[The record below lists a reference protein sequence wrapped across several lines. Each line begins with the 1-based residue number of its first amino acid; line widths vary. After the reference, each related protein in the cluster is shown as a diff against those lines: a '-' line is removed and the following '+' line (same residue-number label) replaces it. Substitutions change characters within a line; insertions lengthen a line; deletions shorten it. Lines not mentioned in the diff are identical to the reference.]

1 MEDINNNQNL
11 ESKPS
16 ISADK
21 DDITFFAET
30 NFRNRHEKFGI
41 KTDDRRRHMY
51 LIGKTGMGKTTMLEN
66 MVYQDIMAGH
76 GIALVDPHGDLVEK
90 ILDFI
95 PKSRIN
101 DVIYFNPADIYNPI
115 AFNVLESLDP
125 DTRHIAA
132 SGLIGIFKKLWADT
146 WGPRL
151 EYLLRNAILAL
162 MESKD
167 ATILGIMRVLANKE
181 FRKKIVSKINDPIVK
196 SFWVDEYS
204 KYTGSF
210 QVEAINPIQNK
221 VGQFSSTPL
230 IRNIIGQVKSS
241 INIRDIMDNRKILLL
256 NLSKGRIGEDASA
269 LLGAMMITKI
279 QLAAMERVDVPEEK
293 RKDFYLYVDEFQNFA
308 TESFAGI
315 LSEARKYRL
324 NLIIANQYIEQLD
337 EKVIPAIFGNVGTII
352 SFRVG
357 PIDAETIVKEFTP
370 TVEED
375 NLVNLNKFDIYLKL
389 MINGVSS
396 EAFSAVGLPPLAKHE
411 GNAEKIIKISRERYS
426 VPREIVE
433 EKILKWTK
441 ADSEQTGSKD
451 KDNINTVKKSK
462 NQQSNP
468 VKAKDSNKSYNDK
481 KEFNVKCS
489 YCGNEAKIFFKPDGE
504 RPVFCK
510 ECLKNLKDGVMKVE
524 KNKDGQYII
533 AENTDKKILELK
545 NKTKQNSFENN
556 SNNQKINKNSEEVKD
571 NNLNK
576 TSVNSIKIDNKDT
589 IEKKNSK
596 FILKPGQRIKF

>member
-1 MEDINNNQNL
+1 MTNTNNQN
-11 ESKPS
+11 SKLNP
-16 ISADK
+16 AGFAEG

-30 NFRNRHEKFGI
+30 NFRNRREKFGI

-66 MVYQDIMAGH
+66 MVYQDIIAGH
-76 GIALVDPHGDLVEK
+76 GVALVDPHGDLVEK

-101 DVIYFNPADIYNPI
+101 DVVYFNPGDIHNPI
-115 AFNVLESLDP
+115 AFNVLESLNP

-132 SGLIGIFKKLWADT
+132 SGLIGIFKKLWADS

-162 MESKD
+162 MDSKD
-167 ATILGIMRVLANKE
+167 TTILGIMRMLANKE
-181 FRKKIVSKINDPIVK
+181 FRKKVVSKIQDPIVR

-241 INIRDIMDNRKILLL
+241 INIRDIMDNKKILLM

-279 QLAAMERVDVPEEK
+279 QLAAMERVNVPEEE

-308 TESFAGI
+308 TESFASI

-324 NLIIANQYIEQLD
+324 NLIVANQYIEQLD

-352 SFRVG
+352 SFRIG

-375 NLVNLNKFDIYLKL
+375 NLVNLNKFDVYLKL
-389 MINGVSS
+389 MINGVAS
-396 EAFSAVGLPPLAKHE
+396 EAFSATGLPPLAKHE
-411 GNAEKIIKISRERYS
+411 GNTEKIIKISREKHS

-433 EKILKWTK
+433 DKILKWTQ
-441 ADSEQTGSKD
+441 ADNSPKNDQGKNNSSAVKGD
-451 KDNINTVKKSK
+451 KKRGDSGAQI
-462 NQQSNP
+462 
-468 VKAKDSNKSYNDK
+468 KDSKKIRDNSDK
-481 KEFNVKCS
+481 KEFNIQCS
-489 YCGNEAKIFFKPDGE
+489 YCGDDTKVSFEPDGK

-510 ECLKNLKDGVMKVE
+510 RCLKKLRDKEMKVE
-524 KNKDGQYII
+524 KNPDGEYVII
-533 AENTDKKILELK
+533 ENTDERSLELEEK
-545 NKTKQNSFENN
+545 IKQNLSKDKSLENVKN
-556 SNNQKINKNSEEVKD
+556 SADVKLTKDDSVEILQKKYDRTVLKQGQKI
-571 NNLNK
+571 
-576 TSVNSIKIDNKDT
+576 
-589 IEKKNSK
+589 K
-596 FILKPGQRIKF
+596 F

>member
-1 MEDINNNQNL
+1 MHNINNNKNSEL
-11 ESKPS
+11 TPASPEGG
-16 ISADK
+16 
-21 DDITFFAET
+21 DDVTFFAET
-30 NFRNRHEKFGI
+30 NFRNRREKFGI

-66 MVYQDIMAGH
+66 MVYQDIIAGR
-76 GIALVDPHGDLVEK
+76 GVALVDPHGDLVEK

-101 DVIYFNPADIYNPI
+101 DVVYFNPGDIHNPI
-115 AFNVLESLDP
+115 AFNVLESLNP

-132 SGLIGIFKKLWADT
+132 SGLIGIFKKLWADS

-162 MESKD
+162 MDSKD
-167 ATILGIMRVLANKE
+167 TTILGIMRMLANKE
-181 FRKKIVSKINDPIVK
+181 FRKKVVSKIQDPIVR

-241 INIRDIMDNRKILLL
+241 INIRDIMDSKKILLM

-308 TESFAGI
+308 TESFASI

-324 NLIIANQYIEQLD
+324 NLIVANQYIEQLS
-337 EKVIPAIFGNVGTII
+337 ETVIPAIFGNVGTII
-352 SFRVG
+352 SFRIG

-375 NLVNLNKFDIYLKL
+375 NLVNLNKFDVYLKL
-389 MINGVSS
+389 MINGVAS
-396 EAFSAVGLPPLAKHE
+396 EAFSATGLPPLAKHE
-411 GNAEKIIKISRERYS
+411 GNAEKIIKISREKHS
-426 VPREIVE
+426 VPRKIVE
-433 EKILKWTK
+433 EKILKWTQ
-441 ADSEQTGSKD
+441 ADGSQ
-451 KDNINTVKKSK
+451 KDNQGKNNISADKGDKKRGDRGA
-462 NQQSNP
+462 QI
-468 VKAKDSNKSYNDK
+468 KDSKKIRDNSDK
-481 KEFNVKCS
+481 KEFNIQCS
-489 YCGNEAKIFFKPDGE
+489 YCGDDTKVSFKPDGE
-504 RPVFCK
+504 RPIFCK
-510 ECLKNLKDGVMKVE
+510 RCLKKLRDKEMKVE
-524 KNKDGQYII
+524 KNPNGEYVII
-533 AENTDKKILELK
+533 ENAGEKGSELEEKI
-545 NKTKQNSFENN
+545 KQNLTKDQNLENAGN
-556 SNNQKINKNSEEVKD
+556 RSDVKPIKEDNPQISRQEKRTVLRPGQKI
-571 NNLNK
+571 
-576 TSVNSIKIDNKDT
+576 
-589 IEKKNSK
+589 K
-596 FILKPGQRIKF
+596 F

>member
-1 MEDINNNQNL
+1 MENNNKNS
-11 ESKPS
+11 ESN
-16 ISADK
+16 IFNSADK

-30 NFRNRHEKFGI
+30 NFRNRREKFGI

-66 MVYQDIMAGH
+66 MVYQDIIAGR
-76 GIALVDPHGDLVEK
+76 GVALVDPHGDLVEK

-95 PKSRIN
+95 PKSRVN
-101 DVIYFNPADIYNPI
+101 DVIYFNPGDIYNPI
-115 AFNVLESLDP
+115 AFNVLESLNP

-132 SGLIGIFKKLWADT
+132 SGLIGIFKKLWADS

-162 MESKD
+162 MDSKNT
-167 ATILGIMRVLANKE
+167 TILGIMRMLSNKE
-181 FRKKIVSKINDPIVK
+181 FRKKVVSNIQDPIVR

-241 INIRDIMDNRKILLL
+241 INIRDIMDNQKILLL

-279 QLAAMERVDVPEEK
+279 QLAAMERVDIPEEK

-324 NLIIANQYIEQLD
+324 NLIVANQYIEQLD

-352 SFRVG
+352 SFRIG
-357 PIDAETIVKEFTP
+357 PIDAEVITKEFTP

-375 NLVNLNKFDIYLKL
+375 NLVNLNKFDVYLKL
-389 MINGVSS
+389 MIDGVASD
-396 EAFSAVGLPPLAKHE
+396 AFSATGLPPLAKLE
-411 GNAEKIIKISRERYS
+411 GNGAKIIKISKERYGI
-426 VPREIVE
+426 PREIVE

-441 ADSEQTGSKD
+441 ADSEEKGGQNRN
-451 KDNINTVKKSK
+451 NINTVEKRNK
-462 NQQSNP
+462 Q
-468 VKAKDSNKSYNDK
+468 KDSLAKVKDNDKNRNNSDK
-481 KEFNVKCS
+481 KEFNIKCS
-489 YCGNEAKIFFKPDGE
+489 YCGDEAKISFEPDGE

-510 ECLKNLKDGVMKVE
+510 KCLKRLKDGEMKVE
-524 KNKDGQYII
+524 KNQNNEYVIV
-533 AENTDKKILELK
+533 ENTDEKILELEEK
-545 NKTKQNSFENN
+545 IKQNLFKNN
-556 SNNQKINKNSEEVKD
+556 SNSQNAHKNSKEINKNNSTKTIAKPLKIGSQHPVK
-571 NNLNK
+571 
-576 TSVNSIKIDNKDT
+576 KDG
-589 IEKKNSK
+589 KV
-596 FILKPGQRIKF
+596 ILSPGQKIKF

>member
-1 MEDINNNQNL
+1 MENNNQNL
-11 ESKPS
+11 KSTDE
-16 ISADK
+16 
-21 DDITFFAET
+21 ITFFAET
-30 NFRNRHEKFGI
+30 NFRNRREKFGI

-66 MVYQDIMAGH
+66 MVYQDIAAGH
-76 GIALVDPHGDLVEK
+76 GVALVDPHGDLVEK

-101 DVIYFNPADIYNPI
+101 DVVYFNPADIYNPI
-115 AFNVLESLDP
+115 AFNVLESLNP

-151 EYLLRNAILAL
+151 EYLLRNSILAL
-162 MESKD
+162 MDSNNT
-167 ATILGIMRVLANKE
+167 TILGIMRILSNKE
-181 FRKKIVSKINDPIVK
+181 FRKKVVAKIQDPIVR

-241 INIRDIMDNRKILLL
+241 INIRDIMDNKKILLM

-279 QLAAMERVDVPEEK
+279 QLAAMERVDVAEEK
-293 RKDFYLYVDEFQNFA
+293 REDFHLYVDEFQNFA
-308 TESFAGI
+308 TESFASI

-324 NLIIANQYIEQLD
+324 NLIVANQYIEQLS
-337 EKVIPAIFGNVGTII
+337 ESVIPAIFGNVGTII

-357 PIDAETIVKEFTP
+357 PIDAETLIKEFTP

-389 MINGVSS
+389 MIDGVAS
-396 EAFSAVGLPPLAKHE
+396 EAFSATGLPPLAKHE
-411 GNAEKIIKISRERYS
+411 GNVKKIINLSRERYS

-433 EKILKWTK
+433 EKILKWTQ
-441 ADSEQTGSKD
+441 ADNSPKNEQ
-451 KDNINTVKKSK
+451 SK
-462 NQQSNP
+462 NNISA
-468 VKAKDSNKSYNDK
+468 AKSDKKLKVGLSTITNSDKSRNSDDK
-481 KEFNVKCS
+481 KEFNIKCS
-489 YCGNEAKIFFKPDGE
+489 YCGNDAKIFFKPDGE

-510 ECLKNLKDGVMKVE
+510 QCLKKLRNKEMKVE
-524 KNKDGQYII
+524 KNPDGKYVIVK
-533 AENTDKKILELK
+533 NTDEKILELEEK
-545 NKTKQNSFENN
+545 IKQNLEKNRSLGN
-556 SNNQKINKNSEEVKD
+556 SDNCVEAKNGS
-571 NNLNK
+571 LNK
-576 TSVNSIKIDNKDT
+576 VDVKPV
-589 IEKKNSK
+589 
-596 FILKPGQRIKF
+596 LKPGQKIKF